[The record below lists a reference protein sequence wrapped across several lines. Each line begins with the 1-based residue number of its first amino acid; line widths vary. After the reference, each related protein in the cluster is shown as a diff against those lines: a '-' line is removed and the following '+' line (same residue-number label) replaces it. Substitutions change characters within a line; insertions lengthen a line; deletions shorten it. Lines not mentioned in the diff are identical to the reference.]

1 MNVSESNTS
10 YGVQSYNTIRTP
22 IDIDIRV
29 IVISKAN
36 EKQFQIFI
44 PTFCVICV
52 LMTLGIP
59 GNILALLVYI
69 KRLKKAI
76 ARRFLMTLATCDL
89 LTCAVVMPVEL
100 AMMTNFFQW
109 DIDWLCKCFRL
120 FSYSVSNVSNL
131 TLLII
136 AVERYRLVC
145 KPWTP
150 KFSDSVSKRLCAANV
165 VVSILTAL
173 PMFFMYG
180 RKAIPLYKIQNA
192 TSNNS
197 TMYSK
202 MTPAVIIYGQSCLI
216 DTNMEDSAFSFYVVI
231 AYIVSIVLAFI
242 ILIALYSQVI
252 RMLSKRRN
260 KSLGQQDEKSK
271 EASANRIRKIT
282 IMMVILTGLY
292 EVCYLPCLSVVC
304 LRLASPNIYHTFTQ
318 LGKTTFQLLLKSY
331 LLCSAIN
338 PFVYCFCNKEFLS
351 GLCWILRY
359 VIQRTPK
366 QETILQS
373 QKLVTV
379 SPSQNEIEYNN
390 SLSSKEKTLDSED
403 LL

>member
-1 MNVSESNTS
+1 MNTSESNTS
-10 YGVQSYNTIRTP
+10 YGDKSQDHLRTP
-22 IDIDIRV
+22 MYIDIRV

-44 PTFCVICV
+44 PTFCLICV

-76 ARRFLMTLATCDL
+76 ARRFLVTLATCDL
-89 LTCAVVMPVEL
+89 LTCTVVMPVEL

-109 DIDWLCKCFRL
+109 DIDWLCKSFRL
-120 FSYSVSNVSNL
+120 FSYSVSNVSSL

-150 KFSDSVSKRLCAANV
+150 KFSDTVSKRLCAANV

-180 RKAIPLYKIQNA
+180 RKEIPLYKIQNA

-197 TMYSK
+197 TTDSK
-202 MTPAVIIYGQSCLI
+202 EAPAVIIYGQSCLI
-216 DTNMEDSAFSFYVVI
+216 DTNMEDSAFSFYVVV

-242 ILIALYSQVI
+242 ILIVLYSQVI
-252 RMLSKRRN
+252 RTLTRRRKESLS
-260 KSLGQQDEKSK
+260 QQDEKSK
-271 EASANRIRKIT
+271 EASANRIRRIT

-304 LRLASPNIYHTFTQ
+304 LRLASPNIYNTFTQ

-331 LLCSAIN
+331 LLCSALN
-338 PFVYCFCNKEFLS
+338 PFIYCFCNKEFLA
-351 GLCWILRY
+351 GLCWILRS
-359 VIQRTPK
+359 VLQWTPK
-366 QETILQS
+366 QETTLQS

-379 SPSQNEIEYNN
+379 SPSQNENDCKQ
-390 SLSSKEKTLDSED
+390 SVSSKEKTVETED